1 MVGGTFDG
9 DGCGISSCLTTRADG
24 TTATIPMSKLAM
36 GATPELLPAAQALF
50 FPRPKM
56 GQPGELV
63 FESASSLAALHAALT
78 PPGQLPRVVRLYQKL
93 KAVARLWP
101 GLSPVPGIVHGTH
114 AYAHLRA
121 RNYDPWI
128 MPGSK

>member
-1 MVGGTFDG
+1 MAAAAAEIAVMRGR
-9 DGCGISSCLTTRADG
+9 IAALTRD
-24 TTATIPMSKLAM
+24 
-36 GATPELLPAAQALF
+36 
-50 FPRPKM
+50 
-56 GQPGELV
+56 ELV
-63 FESASSLAALHAALT
+63 ARGWPRQPVSLGRNWLLLRTQAQKGDLVDYPAGEARFVFQGPAPLAALHAALT
-78 PPGQLPRVVRLYQKL
+78 PPGELPRVVRLYQKL

-101 GLSPVPGIVHGTH
+101 GLTPVPGIVHGTH